1 MKKIGVIGAP
11 CIDEIIS
18 PSGEMTEQQLGG
30 ILYSYAA
37 MERLARENKYDV
49 TFYPLTFIAEKDSE
63 LLRSFFERLSHSD
76 FVFSPRSAEARY
88 NRVRLVY
95 TDEMNRTEHCISILP
110 ELLPEHINPNLIAS
124 LDGLFIN
131 MISGFDISVETIEWI
146 RSHTDAHIH
155 LDVHA
160 LTLGK
165 LSERGRHFTPVENW
179 QRWAL
184 AVDSVQLNQNEALYF
199 PPRSSKPYVTM
210 MQEIITDNREHSVI
224 LTRAEKG
231 CIAYNITSN
240 AKHLIPSRMIETI
253 DTTGSGDVFG
263 GVFALEKTMGKT
275 LEEAAT
281 IANEWAGK
289 NTLLRGVMEM
299 VT

>member
-1 MKKIGVIGAP
+1 MKKIGIIGAP

-18 PSGEMTEQQLGG
+18 PTGEMTAQQLGG

-37 MERLARENKYDV
+37 MERLAHEKNYEV
-49 TFYPLTFIAEKDSE
+49 TFYPLTFIAEKDTD
-63 LLRSFFERLSHSD
+63 LLRSFFERLQHFD
-76 FVFSPRSAEARY
+76 FVFSPRSAEAQY

-95 TDEMNRTEHCISILP
+95 TDETNRTEHCISILP
-110 ELLPEHINPNLIAS
+110 ELLPEHINAKLLAS

-131 MISGFDISVETIEWI
+131 MISGFDISIETMEWI
-146 RSHTDAHIH
+146 RSHTSAHIH

-165 LSERGRHFTPVENW
+165 LSDRGRHFTPVENW
-179 QRWAL
+179 QRWAI
-184 AVDSVQLNQNEALYF
+184 AADSVQLNQHEAMYF

-210 MQEIITDNREHSVI
+210 MQEIVDDDRERSVI

-231 CIAYNITSN
+231 CIAYDITTSTKHIITSE
-240 AKHLIPSRMIETI
+240 KIETI

-263 GVFALEKTMGKT
+263 GVFALEKTMGKS

-289 NTLLRGVMEM
+289 NTLIRGVMEM
-299 VT
+299 VG